1 MIAIYGEI
9 TPLLA
14 ESVRKQIENSKDEIV
29 DVYINSPG
37 GNVFAGLDIYRMLSR
52 RNVSIHIEGMA
63 GSIASVIALAGNS
76 KPSISPTGSF
86 MIHNPF
92 TMVEGDYK
100 QLSNMAKRLESYRDI
115 IAEVYTSKTGMDRES
130 IVSMMD
136 DETVIKADDALLLGF
151 ASEVREDMVAVAYY
165 KDFDMTVLEQIKNA
179 ISAPQNEATE
189 TSEAEDSPQVETFS
203 EAQLSK
209 IGEMITKAIGAV
221 PIANMVGD
229 EVAKIL
235 NKVISEDQAP
245 QAPVGNAPVSF
256 GTPDE
261 TSEGMKSF
269 FETRTAILN
278 NAKKEGIR

>member
-14 ESVRKQIENSKDEIV
+14 ESVRKQIENSNDEIV

-130 IVSMMD
+130 ITSMMD

-165 KDFDMTVLEQIKNA
+165 KEFDMTVLEQIKNA
-179 ISAPQNEATE
+179 ISAPQNEAPD
-189 TSEAEDSPQVETFS
+189 TSEAEDSPKVETFS
-203 EAQLSK
+203 EAQLSQ